1 MTTHNTSPLAGRVA
15 VVTGASSGIGAAT
28 AKRLAASGATVAV
41 LARRA
46 DRLELLAEEIAHA
59 GGTALALT
67 VDVTDA
73 QAMRTAAERV
83 AAELGTADLL
93 FNNAGVML
101 PAPVEELPVEQ
112 WQRQIDLNVTGL
124 MNAIGAFLPQ
134 LIAAAA
140 DKGVADLVNTSS
152 IAAQNLFPNFAVY
165 SGTKAY
171 VTHLS
176 RTLRAE
182 LGAKDVRV
190 SAIEP
195 GIVGNGAA
203 EPRHRRWRPRM
214 ARGFETGDDL
224 ARSARYRRGR
234 QLPGVPACAREP
246 AAGHDHADPAAVVRR
261 MGHPHQPGRRRA
273 PRSRPHRIDNP
284 AGCRRLQDA
293 GVVGKVT
300 DDRAVD
306 PSRREPSAR
315 RCVPA
320 VTVGGGQTHVGPSPP
335 GSGGRMRSK
344 HLQLSHR
351 QIPHHRPTR
360 RHRHIIQRP
369 QRRENLTLRTQLRD
383 ELLPPRIPQ
392 ILRVRPTQVP
402 HHPPSPLRSPYWV
415 SA

>member
-46 DRLELLAEEIAHA
+46 DRLELLAKEIERA

-124 MNAIGAFLPQ
+124 MNAIGAFVPQ

-152 IAAQNLFPNFAVY
+152 IAAQNLFPTFAVY

-190 SAIEP
+190 CAIEP
-195 GIVGNGAA
+195 GIVGTELQSHVTDAG
-203 EPRHRRWRPRM
+203 
-214 ARGFETGDDL
+214 
-224 ARSARYRRGR
+224 
-234 QLPGVPACAREP
+234 AREWLEGSKQEMTWLDPEDIAEAVNFLASQP
-246 AAGHDHADPAAVVRR
+246 AHV
-261 MGHPHQPGRRRA
+261 
-273 PRSRPHRIDNP
+273 N
-284 AGCRRLQDA
+284 LQQ
-293 GVVGKVT
+293 VT
-300 DDRAVD
+300 I
-306 PSRREPSAR
+306 
-315 RCVPA
+315 
-320 VTVGGGQTHVGPSPP
+320 
-335 GSGGRMRSK
+335 M
-344 HLQLSHR
+344 
-351 QIPHHRPTR
+351 PTR
-360 RHRHIIQRP
+360 Q
-369 QRRENLTLRTQLRD
+369 
-383 ELLPPRIPQ
+383 
-392 ILRVRPTQVP
+392 
-402 HHPPSPLRSPYWV
+402 PS
-415 SA
+415 